1 MKVVRN
7 PSASALAWGALV
19 LLAGGVAVG
28 SWLRRP
34 QPAHAVSSLVEES
47 FAVCTALID
56 DGIEGFFI
64 LDFETGDLSGGVLGQ
79 TPLKFTR
86 SYRHNVLKDLEIKG
100 GKVKSPRFTLLSG
113 MAAVGGPA
121 GMNMS
126 PSVLYV
132 TDVST
137 GVTVAYGIPW
147 NSQMANAPGMA
158 ELVPLDIAKP
168 RGGGAKVR

>member
-1 MKVVRN
+1 MKVVRV
-7 PSASALAWGALV
+7 SRAVATAWTAAA
-19 LLAGGVAVG
+19 LLAGGAAIGTWFRV
-28 SWLRRP
+28 P
-34 QPAHAVSSLVEES
+34 QPAYAVSSLVEES
-47 FAVCTALID
+47 FAVCTAYID

-86 SYRHNVLKDLEIKG
+86 NYRHNVLKDLDVKA
-100 GKVKSPRFTLLSG
+100 GKVKNPRFTLLPG
-113 MAAVGGPA
+113 AAAVGGPV
-121 GMNMS
+121 GTNMAQ
-126 PSVLYV
+126 SVLYV

-147 NSQMANAPGMA
+147 NSQMAGTPGMA